1 MNPRDLMTPPFAAL
15 SGGLFSSVQ
24 KADVGDGAGRLIERG
39 VDIMA
44 WADPFF
50 PDPSLPASVE
60 HAMTAAL
67 SEGTPSHYSMPVG
80 RADLRQALARRLSRR
95 MEREIDPGR
104 NLLVTPG
111 SDAGLLYAMMPFIGP
126 GDEVLVPEPTYP
138 NNLLNPE
145 LLGGTTVSVPLS
157 PEDNYQLSIPAL
169 ETRITD
175 RSRMVLLCHP
185 NNPTTTVY
193 RRETLEA
200 LAEVIVRH
208 NLILVCDQA
217 FEDHVYDDIEFVS
230 PATLEGMWERT
241 VTVGSISK
249 GYGLSGLRIGHIC
262 ASDHVMDVLYGA
274 AVNVIGAASTASSIG
289 AAAAL
294 EDPEILPEIRRRLDA
309 RRRLMVEIL
318 GSIPGV
324 RMQAPE
330 SGILAWLDVSAL
342 GGSAEIVDYLLAE
355 ANVLV
360 NPGDQY
366 GAHGE
371 GWIRLVFAV
380 FANDARAE
388 AAFLRIREAL
398 SARAVQ
404 KGLT

>member
-1 MNPRDLMTPPFAAL
+1 MDPRDLMTPSFAGL
-15 SGGLFSSVQ
+15 NGGLFSSVQ

-60 HAMTAAL
+60 HAMTTAL
-67 SEGTPSHYSMPVG
+67 AEGTPSHYSMPVG

-95 MEREIDPGR
+95 MGREIDAGR
-104 NLLVTPG
+104 NILVTPG

-157 PEDNYQLSIPAL
+157 PEDNYQLSIPEL

-175 RSRMVLLCHP
+175 RSKMVLLCHP

-200 LAEVIVRH
+200 LAEVVIRH
-208 NLILVCDQA
+208 NLVLVCDQA

-230 PATLEGMWERT
+230 PATLDGMWERT

-262 ASDHVMDVLYGA
+262 TSDHVMDVLYGA

-289 AAAAL
+289 ATAAL

-342 GGSAEIVDYLLAE
+342 GRSAEIVDYLLAE

-371 GWIRLVFAV
+371 GWIRLEFAV
-380 FANDARAE
+380 FADDRRAE
-388 AAFLRIREAL
+388 AAFLRIRDAL